1 MEAELLK
8 ALNANKPIPLA
19 EQRKYIKALIYGD
32 WGVGKT
38 LLAGSSGKRT
48 LIVSSGD
55 GGEQTLHDHPEYLR
69 LCRYVRGNG
78 LSHIKAIF
86 KAIEEGHED
95 YKDYEVVVIDTIS
108 SMCDQ
113 YLKNIVDN
121 YTVNKDR
128 HTAKPKKSGPVME
141 AEGMGDYKFLAA
153 HMRDL
158 APVSIAAPVDVIW
171 LSHERE
177 PSFTDEAKG
186 VYLTRPKMPEK
197 AADAIAECC
206 HIVGCLE
213 KKRKGRE
220 VVRTLRFEG
229 SDRLAAKS
237 RIKALDNQTI
247 AVDEFWPMV
256 EKWRNASLST

>member
-1 MEAELLK
+1 MEADLLK
-8 ALNANKPIPLA
+8 ALNANRPIPLA
-19 EQRKYIKALIYGD
+19 EQRKHLKAFIYGD

-38 LLAGSSGKRT
+38 VLAGSSGKRT
-48 LIVSSGD
+48 LVISSGD
-55 GGEQTLHDHPEYLR
+55 GGEQALHDYPEFVD
-69 LCRYVRGNG
+69 LCRIVRGNG

-95 YKDYEVVVIDTIS
+95 YKDFDVVVIDTIS
-108 SMCDQ
+108 AFCDQ
-113 YLKNIVDN
+113 YLKNMVDN

-128 HTAKPKKSGPVME
+128 HTAKPKGTGKSLE
-141 AEGMGDYKFLAA
+141 AEGMGDYKFLAS

-186 VYLTRPKMPEK
+186 IYLTRPKMPEK
-197 AADAIAECC
+197 AADAVAECC
-206 HIVGCLE
+206 HVVGLLE
-213 KKRKGRE
+213 KKRKGGK
-220 VVRTLRFEG
+220 VTRTIKFEG

-237 RIKALDNQTI
+237 RIKELDDKTI
-247 AVDEFWPMV
+247 DVKDFWTMV
-256 EKWRNASLST
+256 EKWRENS

>member
-8 ALNANKPIPLA
+8 ALNANEPKSLS
-19 EQRKYIKALIYGD
+19 EQAKYIKALIYGD

-38 LLAGSSGKRT
+38 VLACSSGRRT
-48 LIVSSGD
+48 LLITSGD
-55 GGEQTLHDHPEYLR
+55 GGESALYDYPDIR
-69 LCRYVRGNG
+69 SNIDSVKAMG
-78 LSHIKAIF
+78 LSHVKAIF
-86 KAIEEGHED
+86 KAIEEKHED
-95 YKDYEVVVIDTIS
+95 YKDYEVVVVDTIS

-113 YLKNIVDN
+113 YLKNMVDN

-128 HTAKPKKSGPVME
+128 HTAKPKKTGASLE

-158 APVSIAAPVDVIW
+158 APNSIAAPCDVLW

-186 VYLTRPKMPEK
+186 VFLTRPKMPEK

-206 HIVGCLE
+206 HIVGLLE
-213 KKRKGRE
+213 RTKKGSQTK
-220 VVRTLRFEG
+220 RTLKFEG
-229 SDRLAAKS
+229 SNRLAAKS
-237 RIKALDNQTI
+237 RIKSLDDTTI
-247 AVDEFWPMV
+247 DVDKFWPLV
-256 EKWRNASLST
+256 EQWRNAS

>member
-1 MEAELLK
+1 MEVELLK
-8 ALNANKPIPLA
+8 ALNANKPVALS
-19 EQRKYIKALIYGD
+19 EQATYFKALIYGD

-38 LLAGSSGKRT
+38 VLACSSGKNT
-48 LIVSSGD
+48 LLITSGD
-55 GGEQTLHDHPEYLR
+55 AGESSLNDYPELR
-69 LCRYVRGNG
+69 DRVHVVRSMG

-86 KAIEEGHED
+86 KAIEEQHED
-95 YKDYEVVVIDTIS
+95 YRDYDVVVIDTIS

-113 YLKNIVDN
+113 FLKNMVDN

-128 HTAKPKKSGPVME
+128 HTAKPKKNGASLE

-158 APVSIAAPVDVIW
+158 VPVSSTAPVDVIW

-197 AADAIAECC
+197 AADAVAEGV
-206 HIVGCLE
+206 HVVGLLE
-213 KKRKGRE
+213 KTKKGSK
-220 VVRTLRFEG
+220 VTRTLKFEG
-229 SDRLAAKS
+229 SNRLAAKS
-237 RIKALDNQTI
+237 RIKALDDTTI
-247 AVDEFWPMV
+247 PVEEFWTKV
-256 EKWRNASLST
+256 EQWRSG